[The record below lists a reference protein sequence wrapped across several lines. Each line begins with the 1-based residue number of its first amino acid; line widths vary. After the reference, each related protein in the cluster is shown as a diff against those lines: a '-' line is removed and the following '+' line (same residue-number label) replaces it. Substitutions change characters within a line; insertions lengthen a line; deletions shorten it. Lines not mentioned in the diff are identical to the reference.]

1 MYLGKLV
8 ILILHI
14 ITCINQYESTPLDDY
29 VNAPDPHFG
38 WTVIKTYEEP
48 DYTLYIV
55 NFTSQKW
62 IDETFSTRSIWWH
75 YLCINVPNHLTRSKT
90 AFMLIDGG
98 SNTDG
103 MPQPNDESVALMSM
117 LAVSTGTWTS
127 AAVDSKRIIGAVPI
141 VMDLVN
147 LQISLNGWTFA
158 LKDFYALNI
167 FRSLDTN
174 NFTRMAEII
183 DPYNYFNRY
192 KTIKTLQIQ
201 TTGDEFFLL
210 DNEICRLS

>member
-1 MYLGKLV
+1 MDAVQQFTAQSGIHVPETFV
-8 ILILHI
+8 I
-14 ITCINQYESTPLDDY
+14 SG
-29 VNAPDPHFG
+29 ASKRG
-38 WTVIKTYEEP
+38 WT
-48 DYTLYIV
+48 
-55 NFTSQKW
+55 
-62 IDETFSTRSIWWH
+62 
-75 YLCINVPNHLTRSKT
+75 
-90 AFMLIDGG
+90 
-98 SNTDG
+98 
-103 MPQPNDESVALMSM
+103 
-117 LAVSTGTWTS
+117 TWTS